1 MRLYRKLAISVLI
14 ALLASVL
21 TSILP
26 LTVSAQTDLG
36 VHNLNTGHSY
46 ATIQE
51 AIDDNSTM
59 DGNVIQIDAG
69 VYYEHVTLSKA
80 VTLVGENSS
89 NTAIDGQGNG
99 TVIDIRTKNVT
110 ITGLTIRNSG
120 SVSGS
125 SGIHAYLSS
134 FCNVS
139 GNIIDGNWYGIWFES
154 SDSTVVTRNN
164 FTNNSNAIYVD
175 SSRNG
180 VISQNR
186 FSANDFAVWLS
197 RAEIL
202 DFRLNNISGNNYAV
216 WIDQSSNMSMNDN
229 WIVGNFDGV
238 SIFNGS
244 NTINLVENTVSAN
257 NSYAVLLKDCLNCS
271 VIANQVSSREKEA
284 MYIQNSQ
291 DSNFTGNVVSSN
303 GFDGLYFYQS
313 GNNVIDGNVVTN
325 GKNGIVIYSS
335 SGDVVSGNDLSGN
348 DQGILLRASQGNE
361 VRQNNVSMNTN
372 GIQVSS
378 SKSIKVVGNNVTGNA
393 NEGIYLVLSS
403 NNTLLSNNLFDNGKA
418 IVLKNSSDNL
428 VNANL
433 VSRCGDGLSLEESRE
448 NIVSNNTFS
457 FGNNQGLVLST
468 SSDNTLSSNSVF
480 NNTVGI
486 RLGENSENNTISNN
500 GIFNNV
506 NGIDVEKSNE
516 NLWTQNDV
524 SANDIG
530 IQLLTSS
537 NNTLMGNVLYG
548 NTVALVLNLSDGN
561 SVYNNML
568 TSNADG
574 VKVLNSRNNT
584 LELNIVSASLGTGV
598 YTSFSSSNVF
608 LHNSFFDNG
617 QRPTSENSSNFW
629 NDGIE
634 GNFWGYEG
642 LIDVDRNGIADSPFV
657 LGVGDRDNFPLM
669 APYVQQIA
677 LIDDRQFIVGIVCN
691 SSISDFRYFRSP
703 ESENFTTRIS
713 FRVSEFEG
721 VGFCRIAILRA
732 LIQPPFDVTVDNSPP
747 LYQSI
752 VGSNGTHT
760 WLYFSFSYIAGDVR
774 IVNVPPGAPFWTE
787 YWFWGLLV
795 LALVVAV
802 LTFSVFLF
810 YRRLGSYRKTIE
822 EVERKLREREFSPL
836 EVARRQFGADVE
848 RRSLKIGKF
857 EEKYGIKIR
866 PRESLDDIFR
876 GLKKKEEKGEEKDEV
891 NS

>member
-1 MRLYRKLAISVLI
+1 M
-14 ALLASVL
+14 LASFL
-21 TSILP
+21 TGILP
-26 LTVSAQTDLG
+26 LTVSAQADLG
-36 VHNLNTGHSY
+36 VHNLSTGHSY
-46 ATIQE
+46 ATVQE
-51 AIDDNSTM
+51 AIDDNSTL

-99 TVIDIRTKNVT
+99 TVIDIQTNNVT

-139 GNIIDGNWYGIWFES
+139 GNIIDGNWYGVWFES
-154 SDSTVVTRNN
+154 CDDPVVSGNN

-180 VISQNR
+180 VVSKNS
-186 FSANDFAVWLS
+186 FSLNDFAVWLS
-197 RAEIL
+197 RAEIM

-229 WIVGNFDGV
+229 RIVDNFDGV

-244 NTINLVENTVSAN
+244 NTIKLVENTVSAD

-271 VIANQVSSREKEA
+271 VTANQVSSREKEA
-284 MYIQNSQ
+284 MYIQNSH
-291 DSNFTGNVVSSN
+291 DGNFTGNVVSSN
-303 GFDGLYFYQS
+303 GFDGIYFYQS

-348 DQGILLRASQGNE
+348 NQGILLSASQGNE
-361 VRQNNVSMNTN
+361 VRQNNVSMNDH

-378 SKSIKVVGNNVTGNA
+378 SKNIKIVGNDVAGNV

-403 NNTLLSNNLFDNGKA
+403 NNTLLSNIVSDNGEA

-428 VNANL
+428 LNANL
-433 VSRCGDGLSLEESRE
+433 VTSCRDGLSLEDSRG
-448 NIVSNNTFS
+448 NMVSNNTFS
-457 FGNNQGLVLST
+457 FGNEHGVVLRA
-468 SSDNTLSSNSVF
+468 SSGNTLSSNSVF

-486 RLGENSENNTISNN
+486 RLGEKSENNTISDN
-500 GIFNNV
+500 GIFNNGD
-506 NGIDVEKSNE
+506 GIDVEQSDE
-516 NLWTQNDV
+516 NAWTQNDV
-524 SANDIG
+524 SANNIG
-530 IQLLTSS
+530 IQFLTSS

-548 NTVALVLNLSDGN
+548 NTVALVLNSSNGN
-561 SVYNNML
+561 SVYSNML
-568 TSNADG
+568 TSNTDG
-574 VKVLNSRNNT
+574 VEVLNSRNNT
-584 LELNIVSASLGTGV
+584 LELNIVSASIETGIFA
-598 YTSFSSSNVF
+598 SFSSSNIF

-617 QRPTSENSSNFW
+617 LGPRSENSSNFW
-629 NDGIE
+629 DDGIE

-642 LIDVDRNGIADSPFV
+642 LVDADRNGIADSPFV
-657 LGVGDRDNFPLM
+657 LGNGDRDNFPLM

-677 LIDDRQFIVGIVCN
+677 LIGDHQFIVGIVCN
-691 SSISDFRYFRSP
+691 SSVSDFRYFRSP

-713 FRVSEFEG
+713 FRVSEFQG
-721 VGFCRIAILRA
+721 VGFCRIAILRT
-732 LIQPPFDVTVDNSPP
+732 LIQPPFDVTVDNVLP
-747 LYQSI
+747 LYQNI

-802 LTFSVFLF
+802 LAFSVFLF

-857 EEKYGIKIR
+857 EEKYGIRIR

-876 GLKKKEEKGEEKDEV
+876 GLKKKEEKEEEKDEV